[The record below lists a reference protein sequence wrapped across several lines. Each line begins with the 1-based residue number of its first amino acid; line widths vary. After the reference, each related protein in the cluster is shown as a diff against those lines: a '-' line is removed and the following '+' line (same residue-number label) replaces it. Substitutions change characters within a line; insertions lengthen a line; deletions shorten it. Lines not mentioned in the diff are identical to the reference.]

1 MSLNDPQWGRGP
13 SEEDPNK
20 NKTSNDSQSNDPQ
33 NENNRDKD
41 EQDRFA
47 NNRRRNNSEG
57 DDLERLWEDF
67 NRALGGMLGQS
78 QNNNRRDNRTFDAQS
93 DERNNAQQDNGQ
105 SKVNKDDEF
114 QEVMKRFKS
123 MGGGHRPQVQSGG
136 KGIVFAAVIA
146 LGLWGATGFYIVP
159 EGQSGIVTTFGKY
172 TETTMPGFRWHL
184 PSPIQS
190 VDIVDV
196 SSVRTVEVG
205 ALGRAQR
212 EAEALMLTDDENIVD
227 LRFNVQYRIKPGE
240 GAMNYIFRSRNP
252 DDSVLHTAESAMREV
267 VGRLKMDNVL
277 FESKQEIAEAVKHLM
292 QDMLDRY
299 QTGIEVMSVAIQ
311 NAQPPQ
317 PVQAAFNDAVKAGQ
331 DRERQINEGQAYANA
346 VIPKA
351 RGMAARLT
359 QEAEGYKARVVETAR
374 GDAERFTQVLK
385 QYEKAPQVTRD
396 RMYVDVM
403 QQVLTSSTK
412 VYVDAKGGNNLLYLP
427 FDKLMEQNKTQTL
440 QAMQAKEASSDVTTA
455 VTPASSQPTE
465 SSTMINDVRDMRTRM
480 R

>member
-1 MSLNDPQWGRGP
+1 MSLNDPQWGRGK
-13 SEEDPNK
+13 SEEDPK
-20 NKTSNDSQSNDPQ
+20 KEASDDREVKEPQ
-33 NENNRDKD
+33 NEENN
-41 EQDRFA
+41 QDSQPKRPESA
-47 NNRRRNNSEG
+47 DRRNDG
-57 DDLERLWEDF
+57 DDLERLWDDF
-67 NRALGGMLGQS
+67 NRALGNMLGQGP
-78 QNNNRRDNRTFDAQS
+78 QNGQRNDNNTSDAQNENRSDYGRRDQ
-93 DERNNAQQDNGQ
+93 NA
-105 SKVNKDDEF
+105 SFNKDEF
-114 QEVMKRFKS
+114 RETMERFKK
-123 MGGGHRPQVQSGG
+123 MGGGNMPHAQPSG
-136 KGIVFAAVIA
+136 KSLLFAGVIA

-172 TETTMPGFRWHL
+172 TETTMPGFRWHA
-184 PSPIQS
+184 PVPIQN
-190 VDIVDV
+190 VEIVDV

-205 ALGRAQR
+205 ALGRAAR

-252 DDSVLHTAESAMREV
+252 DDSVLHSAESAMREV
-267 VGRLKMDNVL
+267 VGRLRMDNVL
-277 FESKQEIAEAVKHLM
+277 FESKQEIAEAVKKIM

-351 RGMAARLT
+351 RGMAVRLT
-359 QEAEGYKARVVETAR
+359 QEAEGYKARVVEAAR
-374 GDAERFTQVLK
+374 GDAERFTQILK

-403 QQVLTSSTK
+403 QQVLSSSTK
-412 VYVDAKGGNNLLYLP
+412 IFVDSKGSNNLLYLP
-427 FDKLMEQNKTQTL
+427 FDKLMEQNKTQTIQSL
-440 QAMQAKEASSDVTTA
+440 QAKDMTM
-455 VTPASSQPTE
+455 E
-465 SSTMINDVRDMRTRM
+465 SSVNSSASEKPLESMNTSPINQVRDMRTRT

>member
-1 MSLNDPQWGRGP
+1 MSLNDPQWGRGK
-13 SEEDPNK
+13 SDEDPK
-20 NKTSNDSQSNDPQ
+20 KETSDDREVKEPQ
-33 NENNRDKD
+33 NEENK
-41 EQDRFA
+41 QDSQPKRPESSG
-47 NNRRRNNSEG
+47 RRNDG
-57 DDLERLWEDF
+57 DDLERLWDDF
-67 NRALGGMLGQS
+67 NRALGNMLGQGP
-78 QNNNRRDNRTFDAQS
+78 QGGQRNDNNTSDAQDENRSDYGRRDQ
-93 DERNNAQQDNGQ
+93 NA
-105 SKVNKDDEF
+105 SFNKDEF
-114 QEVMKRFKS
+114 RETMERFKK
-123 MGGGHRPQVQSGG
+123 MGGGNMPHAQPSG
-136 KGIVFAAVIA
+136 KGLLFAGVIA

-172 TETTMPGFRWHL
+172 TETTMPGFRWHA
-184 PSPIQS
+184 PVPIQN
-190 VDIVDV
+190 VEIVDV

-205 ALGRAQR
+205 ALGRVAR

-252 DDSVLHTAESAMREV
+252 DDSVLHSAESAMREV
-267 VGRLKMDNVL
+267 VGRLRMDNVL
-277 FESKQEIAEAVKHLM
+277 FESKQEIAEAVKKIM

-351 RGMAARLT
+351 RGMAVRLT
-359 QEAEGYKARVVETAR
+359 QEAEGYKARVVEAAR
-374 GDAERFTQVLK
+374 GDAERFTQILK

-403 QQVLTSSTK
+403 QQVLSSSTK
-412 VYVDAKGGNNLLYLP
+412 IFVDSKGSNNLLYLP
-427 FDKLMEQNKTQTL
+427 FDKLMEQNKTQTIQSL
-440 QAMQAKEASSDVTTA
+440 QKDMTM
-455 VTPASSQPTE
+455 E
-465 SSTMINDVRDMRTRM
+465 SSENSTASEKPLESMNTSPINQVRDMRTRT

>member
-1 MSLNDPQWGRGP
+1 MSLNDPQWGRGK
-13 SEEDPNK
+13 SDEDPK
-20 NKTSNDSQSNDPQ
+20 KETSDDREVKEPQ
-33 NENNRDKD
+33 NEENN
-41 EQDRFA
+41 QDSQQKRPESP
-47 NNRRRNNSEG
+47 RRNDG
-57 DDLERLWEDF
+57 DDLERLWDDF
-67 NRALGGMLGQS
+67 NRALGNMLGQGPQGGQRNDNTS
-78 QNNNRRDNRTFDAQS
+78 DAHNEKRSDYGRRDQ
-93 DERNNAQQDNGQ
+93 NA
-105 SKVNKDDEF
+105 SFNKDEF
-114 QEVMKRFKS
+114 RETMERFKK
-123 MGGGHRPQVQSGG
+123 MGGGNMPHAQPSG
-136 KGIVFAAVIA
+136 KGLLFAGVIA

-172 TETTMPGFRWHL
+172 TETTMPGFRWHA
-184 PSPIQS
+184 PVPIQN
-190 VDIVDV
+190 VEIVDV

-205 ALGRAQR
+205 ALGRVAR

-252 DDSVLHTAESAMREV
+252 DDSVLHSAESAMREV
-267 VGRLKMDNVL
+267 VGRLRMDNVL
-277 FESKQEIAEAVKHLM
+277 FESKQEIAEAVKKIM

-351 RGMAARLT
+351 RGMAVRLT
-359 QEAEGYKARVVETAR
+359 QEAEGYKARVVEAAR
-374 GDAERFTQVLK
+374 GDAERFTQILK

-403 QQVLTSSTK
+403 QQVLSSSTK
-412 VYVDAKGGNNLLYLP
+412 IFVDSKGSNNLLYLP
-427 FDKLMEQNKTQTL
+427 FDKLMEQNKTQTIQSL
-440 QAMQAKEASSDVTTA
+440 QKDMTM
-455 VTPASSQPTE
+455 E
-465 SSTMINDVRDMRTRM
+465 SSENSTASEKPLESMNTSPINQVRDMRTRT

>member
-1 MSLNDPQWGRGP
+1 MSLNDPQWGRGK
-13 SEEDPNK
+13 SEEDPK
-20 NKTSNDSQSNDPQ
+20 KETSDDREVKEPQ
-33 NENNRDKD
+33 NEENN
-41 EQDRFA
+41 QDSQPKRPESA
-47 NNRRRNNSEG
+47 GRRNDG
-57 DDLERLWEDF
+57 DDLERLWDDF
-67 NRALGGMLGQS
+67 NRALGNMLGQGP
-78 QNNNRRDNRTFDAQS
+78 Q
-93 DERNNAQQDNGQ
+93 NGQ
-105 SKVNKDDEF
+105 SNDNNTSDTQNENRSDYGRRDQNASFNKDEF
-114 QEVMKRFKS
+114 RETMERFKK
-123 MGGGHRPQVQSGG
+123 MGGGNMPHAQPSG
-136 KGIVFAAVIA
+136 KGLLFAGVIA

-172 TETTMPGFRWHL
+172 TETTMPGFRWHA
-184 PSPIQS
+184 PVPIQN
-190 VDIVDV
+190 VEIVDV

-205 ALGRAQR
+205 ALGRAAR

-252 DDSVLHTAESAMREV
+252 DDSVLHSAESAMREV
-267 VGRLKMDNVL
+267 VGRLRMDNVL
-277 FESKQEIAEAVKHLM
+277 FESKQEIAEAVKKIM

-351 RGMAARLT
+351 RGMAVRLT
-359 QEAEGYKARVVETAR
+359 QEAEGYKARVVEAAR
-374 GDAERFTQVLK
+374 GDAERFTQILK

-403 QQVLTSSTK
+403 QQVLSSSTK
-412 VYVDAKGGNNLLYLP
+412 IFVDSKGSNNLLYLP
-427 FDKLMEQNKTQTL
+427 FDKLMEQNKTQTIQSL
-440 QAMQAKEASSDVTTA
+440 QKDMTM
-455 VTPASSQPTE
+455 E
-465 SSTMINDVRDMRTRM
+465 SSVNSTASEKPLESMNTSPINQVRDMRTRT

>member
-1 MSLNDPQWGRGP
+1 MSLNDPQWGRGK
-13 SEEDPNK
+13 SDEDPK
-20 NKTSNDSQSNDPQ
+20 RETSDDREVKEPQ
-33 NENNRDKD
+33 NEENK
-41 EQDRFA
+41 QDSQPKRPESSG
-47 NNRRRNNSEG
+47 RRNDG
-57 DDLERLWEDF
+57 DDLERLWDDF
-67 NRALGGMLGQS
+67 NRALGNMLGQGP
-78 QNNNRRDNRTFDAQS
+78 QGGQRNDNNTSDAQDENRSDYGRRDQ
-93 DERNNAQQDNGQ
+93 NA
-105 SKVNKDDEF
+105 SFKKDEF
-114 QEVMKRFKS
+114 RETMERFKK
-123 MGGGHRPQVQSGG
+123 MGGGNMPHAQPSG
-136 KGIVFAAVIA
+136 KGLLFAGVIA

-172 TETTMPGFRWHL
+172 TETTMPGFRWHA
-184 PSPIQS
+184 PVPIQN
-190 VDIVDV
+190 VEIVDV

-205 ALGRAQR
+205 ALGRVAR

-252 DDSVLHTAESAMREV
+252 DDSVLHSAESAMREV
-267 VGRLKMDNVL
+267 VGRLRMDNVL
-277 FESKQEIAEAVKHLM
+277 FESKQEIAEAVKKIM

-351 RGMAARLT
+351 RGMAVRLT
-359 QEAEGYKARVVETAR
+359 QEAEGYKARVVEAAR
-374 GDAERFTQVLK
+374 GDAERFTQILK

-403 QQVLTSSTK
+403 QQVLSSSTK
-412 VYVDAKGGNNLLYLP
+412 IFVDSKGSNNLLYLP
-427 FDKLMEQNKTQTL
+427 FDKLMEQNKTQTIQSL
-440 QAMQAKEASSDVTTA
+440 QKDMTM
-455 VTPASSQPTE
+455 E
-465 SSTMINDVRDMRTRM
+465 SSENSTASEKPLESMNTSPINQVRDMRTRT

>member
-1 MSLNDPQWGRGP
+1 MSLNDPQWGRGK
-13 SEEDPNK
+13 SEEDPK
-20 NKTSNDSQSNDPQ
+20 KEASDDREVKEPQ
-33 NENNRDKD
+33 NEENN
-41 EQDRFA
+41 QDSQPKRPESA
-47 NNRRRNNSEG
+47 DRRNDG
-57 DDLERLWEDF
+57 DDLERLWDDF
-67 NRALGGMLGQS
+67 NRALGNMLGQGP
-78 QNNNRRDNRTFDAQS
+78 QNGQRNDNNTSDAQNENRSDYGRRDQ
-93 DERNNAQQDNGQ
+93 NA
-105 SKVNKDDEF
+105 SFNKDEF
-114 QEVMKRFKS
+114 RETMERFKK
-123 MGGGHRPQVQSGG
+123 MGGGNHPHAQPSG
-136 KGIVFAAVIA
+136 KSLLFAGVIA

-172 TETTMPGFRWHL
+172 TETTMPGFRWHA
-184 PSPIQS
+184 PVPIQN
-190 VDIVDV
+190 VEIVDV

-205 ALGRAQR
+205 ALGRAAR

-252 DDSVLHTAESAMREV
+252 DDSVLHSAESAMREV
-267 VGRLKMDNVL
+267 VGRLRMDNVL
-277 FESKQEIAEAVKHLM
+277 FESKQEIAEAVKKIM

-351 RGMAARLT
+351 RGMAVRLT
-359 QEAEGYKARVVETAR
+359 QEAEGYKARVVEAAR
-374 GDAERFTQVLK
+374 GDAERFTQILK

-403 QQVLTSSTK
+403 QQVLSSSTK
-412 VYVDAKGGNNLLYLP
+412 IFVDSKGSNNLLYLP
-427 FDKLMEQNKTQTL
+427 FDKLMEQNKTQTIQSL
-440 QAMQAKEASSDVTTA
+440 QAKDMTM
-455 VTPASSQPTE
+455 E
-465 SSTMINDVRDMRTRM
+465 SSVNSSASEKPLESMNTSPINQVRDMRTRT

>member
-1 MSLNDPQWGRGP
+1 MSLNDPQWGRGK
-13 SEEDPNK
+13 SDEDPK
-20 NKTSNDSQSNDPQ
+20 KETSDDREVKEPQ
-33 NENNRDKD
+33 NEENN
-41 EQDRFA
+41 QDSQPQRPESSG
-47 NNRRRNNSEG
+47 RRNDG
-57 DDLERLWEDF
+57 DDLERLWDDF
-67 NRALGGMLGQS
+67 NRALGNMLGQGP
-78 QNNNRRDNRTFDAQS
+78 QGGQRNDNNTSDAQGENRSDYGRRDQ
-93 DERNNAQQDNGQ
+93 NA
-105 SKVNKDDEF
+105 SFNKDDFRETM
-114 QEVMKRFKS
+114 ERFKK
-123 MGGGHRPQVQSGG
+123 MGGGNMPHAQPSG
-136 KGIVFAAVIA
+136 KGLLFAGVIA

-172 TETTMPGFRWHL
+172 TETTMPGFRWHA
-184 PSPIQS
+184 PVPIQN
-190 VDIVDV
+190 VEIVDV

-205 ALGRAQR
+205 ALGRAAR

-240 GAMNYIFRSRNP
+240 GAMNYIFRSKNP
-252 DDSVLHTAESAMREV
+252 DDSVLHSAESAMREV
-267 VGRLKMDNVL
+267 VGRLRMDNVL
-277 FESKQEIAEAVKHLM
+277 FESKQEIAEAVKKIM

-351 RGMAARLT
+351 RGMAVRLT
-359 QEAEGYKARVVETAR
+359 QEAEGYKARVVEAAR
-374 GDAERFTQVLK
+374 GDAERFTQILK

-403 QQVLTSSTK
+403 QQVLSSSTK
-412 VYVDAKGGNNLLYLP
+412 IFVDSKGSNNLLYLP
-427 FDKLMEQNKTQTL
+427 FDKLMEQNKTQTIQSL
-440 QAMQAKEASSDVTTA
+440 QAKDMTMEPSVNSSASEK
-455 VTPASSQPTE
+455 PLE
-465 SSTMINDVRDMRTRM
+465 TMNTSPINQVRDMRTRT

>member
-1 MSLNDPQWGRGP
+1 MSLNDPQWGRGK
-13 SEEDPNK
+13 SEEDPK
-20 NKTSNDSQSNDPQ
+20 KEASDDREVKEPQ
-33 NENNRDKD
+33 NEENN
-41 EQDRFA
+41 QDSQPKRPESA
-47 NNRRRNNSEG
+47 DRRNDG
-57 DDLERLWEDF
+57 DDLERLWDDF
-67 NRALGGMLGQS
+67 NRALGNMLGQGP
-78 QNNNRRDNRTFDAQS
+78 QNGQRNDNNTSDAQNENRSDYGRRDQ
-93 DERNNAQQDNGQ
+93 NA
-105 SKVNKDDEF
+105 SFNKDEF
-114 QEVMKRFKS
+114 RETMERFKK
-123 MGGGHRPQVQSGG
+123 MGGGNMPHAQPSG
-136 KGIVFAAVIA
+136 KSLLFAGVIA

-172 TETTMPGFRWHL
+172 TETTMPGFRWHA
-184 PSPIQS
+184 PVPIQN
-190 VDIVDV
+190 VEIVDV

-205 ALGRAQR
+205 ALGRAAR

-252 DDSVLHTAESAMREV
+252 DDSVLHSAESAMREV
-267 VGRLKMDNVL
+267 VGRLRMDNVL
-277 FESKQEIAEAVKHLM
+277 FESKQEIAEAVKKIM

-351 RGMAARLT
+351 RGMAVRLT
-359 QEAEGYKARVVETAR
+359 QEAEGYKARVVEAAR
-374 GDAERFTQVLK
+374 GDAERFTQILK

-403 QQVLTSSTK
+403 QQVLSSSTK
-412 VYVDAKGGNNLLYLP
+412 IFVDSKGSNNLLYLP
-427 FDKLMEQNKTQTL
+427 FDKLMEQNKTQTIQSL
-440 QAMQAKEASSDVTTA
+440 QKDMTM
-455 VTPASSQPTE
+455 E
-465 SSTMINDVRDMRTRM
+465 SSVNSTASEKPLESMNTSPINQVRDMRTRT

>member
-1 MSLNDPQWGRGP
+1 MSLNDPQWGRGK
-13 SEEDPNK
+13 SDEDPK
-20 NKTSNDSQSNDPQ
+20 KETSDDREVKEPQ
-33 NENNRDKD
+33 NEENK
-41 EQDRFA
+41 QDSQPKRPESSG
-47 NNRRRNNSEG
+47 RRNDG
-57 DDLERLWEDF
+57 DDLERLWDDF
-67 NRALGGMLGQS
+67 NRALGNMLGQGP
-78 QNNNRRDNRTFDAQS
+78 QGGQRNDNNTSDAQDENRSDYGRRDQ
-93 DERNNAQQDNGQ
+93 NA
-105 SKVNKDDEF
+105 SFNKDEF
-114 QEVMKRFKS
+114 RETMERFKK
-123 MGGGHRPQVQSGG
+123 MGGGNMPHAQPSG
-136 KGIVFAAVIA
+136 KGLLFAGVIA

-172 TETTMPGFRWHL
+172 TETTMPGFRWHA
-184 PSPIQS
+184 PVPIQN
-190 VDIVDV
+190 VEIVDV

-205 ALGRAQR
+205 ALGRAAR

-252 DDSVLHTAESAMREV
+252 DDSVLHSAESAMREV
-267 VGRLKMDNVL
+267 VGRLRMDNVL
-277 FESKQEIAEAVKHLM
+277 FESKQEIAEAVKKIM

-351 RGMAARLT
+351 RGMAVRLT
-359 QEAEGYKARVVETAR
+359 QEAEGYKARVVEAAR
-374 GDAERFTQVLK
+374 GDAERFTQILK

-403 QQVLTSSTK
+403 QQVLSSSTK
-412 VYVDAKGGNNLLYLP
+412 IFVDSKGSNNLLYLP
-427 FDKLMEQNKTQTL
+427 FDKLMEQNKTQTIQSL
-440 QAMQAKEASSDVTTA
+440 QKDMTM
-455 VTPASSQPTE
+455 E
-465 SSTMINDVRDMRTRM
+465 SSVNSTSSEKPLERMNTSPMNQVRDMRTRTS
-480 R
+480 

>member
-1 MSLNDPQWGRGP
+1 MSLNDPQWGRGK
-13 SEEDPNK
+13 SDEDPK
-20 NKTSNDSQSNDPQ
+20 KETSDDREVKEPQ
-33 NENNRDKD
+33 NEENK
-41 EQDRFA
+41 QDSQPKRPESSA
-47 NNRRRNNSEG
+47 RRNDG
-57 DDLERLWEDF
+57 DDLERLWDDF
-67 NRALGGMLGQS
+67 NRALGNMLGQGP
-78 QNNNRRDNRTFDAQS
+78 QGGQRNDNNTSDAQDENRSDYGRRDQ
-93 DERNNAQQDNGQ
+93 NA
-105 SKVNKDDEF
+105 SFNKDEF
-114 QEVMKRFKS
+114 RETMERFKK
-123 MGGGHRPQVQSGG
+123 MGGGNMPHAQPSG
-136 KGIVFAAVIA
+136 KGLLFAGVIA

-172 TETTMPGFRWHL
+172 TETTMPGFRWHA
-184 PSPIQS
+184 PVPIQN
-190 VDIVDV
+190 VEIVDV

-205 ALGRAQR
+205 ALGRVAR

-252 DDSVLHTAESAMREV
+252 DDSVLHSAESAMREV
-267 VGRLKMDNVL
+267 VGRLRMDNVL
-277 FESKQEIAEAVKHLM
+277 FESKQEIAEAVKKIM

-351 RGMAARLT
+351 RGMAVRLT
-359 QEAEGYKARVVETAR
+359 QEAEGYKARVVEAAR
-374 GDAERFTQVLK
+374 GDAERFTQILK

-403 QQVLTSSTK
+403 QQVLSSSTK
-412 VYVDAKGGNNLLYLP
+412 IFVDSKGSNNLLYLP
-427 FDKLMEQNKTQTL
+427 FDKLMEQNKTQTIQSL
-440 QAMQAKEASSDVTTA
+440 QKDMTM
-455 VTPASSQPTE
+455 E
-465 SSTMINDVRDMRTRM
+465 SSENSTASEKPLESMNTSPINQVRDMRTRT

>member
-1 MSLNDPQWGRGP
+1 MSLNDPQWGRGK
-13 SEEDPNK
+13 SEEDPK
-20 NKTSNDSQSNDPQ
+20 KEASDDREVKEPQ
-33 NENNRDKD
+33 NEENN
-41 EQDRFA
+41 QDSQPKRPESA
-47 NNRRRNNSEG
+47 DRRNDG
-57 DDLERLWEDF
+57 DDLERLWDDF
-67 NRALGGMLGQS
+67 NRALGNMLGQGP
-78 QNNNRRDNRTFDAQS
+78 QNGQRNDNNTSDAQNENRSDYGRRDQ
-93 DERNNAQQDNGQ
+93 NA
-105 SKVNKDDEF
+105 SFNKDEF
-114 QEVMKRFKS
+114 RETMERFKK
-123 MGGGHRPQVQSGG
+123 MGGGNIPHAQPSG
-136 KGIVFAAVIA
+136 KSLLFAGVIA

-172 TETTMPGFRWHL
+172 TETTMPGFRWHA
-184 PSPIQS
+184 PVPIQN
-190 VDIVDV
+190 VEIVDV

-205 ALGRAQR
+205 ALGRAAR

-252 DDSVLHTAESAMREV
+252 DDSVLHSAESAMREV
-267 VGRLKMDNVL
+267 VGRLRMDNVL
-277 FESKQEIAEAVKHLM
+277 FESKQEIAEAVKKIM

-351 RGMAARLT
+351 RGMAVRLT
-359 QEAEGYKARVVETAR
+359 QEAEGYKARVVEAAR
-374 GDAERFTQVLK
+374 GDAERFTQILK

-403 QQVLTSSTK
+403 QQVLSSSTK
-412 VYVDAKGGNNLLYLP
+412 IFVDSKGSNNLLYLP
-427 FDKLMEQNKTQTL
+427 FDKLMEQNKTQTIQSL
-440 QAMQAKEASSDVTTA
+440 QAKDMTM
-455 VTPASSQPTE
+455 E
-465 SSTMINDVRDMRTRM
+465 SSVNSSASEKPLESMNTSPINQVRDMRTRT

>member
-1 MSLNDPQWGRGP
+1 MSLNDPQWGRGK
-13 SEEDPNK
+13 SEEDPK
-20 NKTSNDSQSNDPQ
+20 KEASDDREVKEPQ
-33 NENNRDKD
+33 NEENN
-41 EQDRFA
+41 QDSQPKRPESA
-47 NNRRRNNSEG
+47 DRRNDG
-57 DDLERLWEDF
+57 DDLERLWDDF
-67 NRALGGMLGQS
+67 NRALGNMLGQGP
-78 QNNNRRDNRTFDAQS
+78 QNGQRNDNNTSDAQNENRSDYGRRDQ
-93 DERNNAQQDNGQ
+93 NA
-105 SKVNKDDEF
+105 SFNKDEF
-114 QEVMKRFKS
+114 RETMERFKK
-123 MGGGHRPQVQSGG
+123 MGGGNMPHAQPSG
-136 KGIVFAAVIA
+136 KSLLFAGVIA

-172 TETTMPGFRWHL
+172 TETTMPGFRWHA
-184 PSPIQS
+184 PVPIQN
-190 VDIVDV
+190 VEIVDV

-205 ALGRAQR
+205 ALGRAAR

-252 DDSVLHTAESAMREV
+252 DDSVLHSAESAMREV
-267 VGRLKMDNVL
+267 VGRLRMDNVL
-277 FESKQEIAEAVKHLM
+277 FESKQEIAEAVKKIM

-351 RGMAARLT
+351 RGMAVRLT
-359 QEAEGYKARVVETAR
+359 QEAEGYKARVVEAAR
-374 GDAERFTQVLK
+374 GDAERFTQILK

-403 QQVLTSSTK
+403 QQVLSSSTK
-412 VYVDAKGGNNLLYLP
+412 IFVDSKGSNNLLYLP
-427 FDKLMEQNKTQTL
+427 FDKLMEQNKTQTIQSL
-440 QAMQAKEASSDVTTA
+440 QKDMTM
-455 VTPASSQPTE
+455 E
-465 SSTMINDVRDMRTRM
+465 SSVNSSASEKPLESMNTSPINQVRDMRTRT

>member
-1 MSLNDPQWGRGP
+1 MSLNDPQWGRGK
-13 SEEDPNK
+13 SDEDPK
-20 NKTSNDSQSNDPQ
+20 KETSDDREVKEPQ
-33 NENNRDKD
+33 NEENK
-41 EQDRFA
+41 QDSQPKRPESSG
-47 NNRRRNNSEG
+47 RRNDG
-57 DDLERLWEDF
+57 DDLERLWDDF
-67 NRALGGMLGQS
+67 NRALGNMLGQGP
-78 QNNNRRDNRTFDAQS
+78 QGGQRNDNNTSDAQDENRSDYGRRDQ
-93 DERNNAQQDNGQ
+93 NA
-105 SKVNKDDEF
+105 SFNKDEF
-114 QEVMKRFKS
+114 RETMERFKK
-123 MGGGHRPQVQSGG
+123 MGGGNMPHAQPSG
-136 KGIVFAAVIA
+136 KGLLFAGVIA

-172 TETTMPGFRWHL
+172 TETTMPGFRWHA
-184 PSPIQS
+184 PVPIQN
-190 VDIVDV
+190 VEIVDV

-205 ALGRAQR
+205 ALGRVAR

-252 DDSVLHTAESAMREV
+252 DDSVLHSAESAMREV
-267 VGRLKMDNVL
+267 VGRLRMDNVL
-277 FESKQEIAEAVKHLM
+277 FESKQEIAEAVKKIM

-351 RGMAARLT
+351 RGMAVRLT
-359 QEAEGYKARVVETAR
+359 QEAEGYKARVVEAAR
-374 GDAERFTQVLK
+374 GDAERFTQILK

-403 QQVLTSSTK
+403 QQVLSSSTK
-412 VYVDAKGGNNLLYLP
+412 IFVDSKGSNNLLYLP
-427 FDKLMEQNKTQTL
+427 FDKLMEQNKTQTIQSL
-440 QAMQAKEASSDVTTA
+440 QKDMTM
-455 VTPASSQPTE
+455 E
-465 SSTMINDVRDMRTRM
+465 SSGNSTASEKPLESMNTSPINQVRDMRTRT

>member
-1 MSLNDPQWGRGP
+1 MSLNDPQWGRGK
-13 SEEDPNK
+13 SDEDPK
-20 NKTSNDSQSNDPQ
+20 KETSDDREVKEPQ
-33 NENNRDKD
+33 NEENK
-41 EQDRFA
+41 QDSQPKRPESSG
-47 NNRRRNNSEG
+47 RRNDG
-57 DDLERLWEDF
+57 DDLERLWDDF
-67 NRALGGMLGQS
+67 NRALGNMLGQGP
-78 QNNNRRDNRTFDAQS
+78 QGGQRNDNNTSDAQDENRSDYGRRDQ
-93 DERNNAQQDNGQ
+93 NA
-105 SKVNKDDEF
+105 SFNKDEF
-114 QEVMKRFKS
+114 RETMERFKK
-123 MGGGHRPQVQSGG
+123 MGGGNMPHAQPSGNG
-136 KGIVFAAVIA
+136 LLFAGVIA

-172 TETTMPGFRWHL
+172 TETTMPGFRWHA
-184 PSPIQS
+184 PVPIQN
-190 VDIVDV
+190 VEIVDV

-205 ALGRAQR
+205 ALGRVAR

-252 DDSVLHTAESAMREV
+252 DDSVLHSAESAMREV
-267 VGRLKMDNVL
+267 VGRLRMDNVL
-277 FESKQEIAEAVKHLM
+277 FESKQEIAEAVKKIM

-351 RGMAARLT
+351 RGMAVRLT
-359 QEAEGYKARVVETAR
+359 QEAEGYKARVVEAAR
-374 GDAERFTQVLK
+374 GDAERFTQILK

-403 QQVLTSSTK
+403 QQVLSSSTK
-412 VYVDAKGGNNLLYLP
+412 IFVDSKGSNNLLYLP
-427 FDKLMEQNKTQTL
+427 FDKLMEQNKTQTIQSL
-440 QAMQAKEASSDVTTA
+440 QKDMTM
-455 VTPASSQPTE
+455 E
-465 SSTMINDVRDMRTRM
+465 SSENSTASEKPLESMNTSPINQVRDMRTRT

>member
-1 MSLNDPQWGRGP
+1 MSLNDPQWGRGK
-13 SEEDPNK
+13 SDEDPK
-20 NKTSNDSQSNDPQ
+20 KETSDDREVKEPQ
-33 NENNRDKD
+33 NEEKN
-41 EQDRFA
+41 QDSQPKRPESSG
-47 NNRRRNNSEG
+47 RRNDG
-57 DDLERLWEDF
+57 DDLERLWDDF
-67 NRALGGMLGQS
+67 NRALGNMLGQGP
-78 QNNNRRDNRTFDAQS
+78 QGGQRNDNNTSDAQDENRSDYGRRDQ
-93 DERNNAQQDNGQ
+93 NA
-105 SKVNKDDEF
+105 SFNKDEF
-114 QEVMKRFKS
+114 RETMERFKK
-123 MGGGHRPQVQSGG
+123 MGGGNMPHAQPSG
-136 KGIVFAAVIA
+136 KGLLFAGVIA

-172 TETTMPGFRWHL
+172 TETTMPGFRWHA
-184 PSPIQS
+184 PVPIQN
-190 VDIVDV
+190 VEIVDV

-205 ALGRAQR
+205 ALGRAAR

-252 DDSVLHTAESAMREV
+252 DDSVLHSAESAMREV
-267 VGRLKMDNVL
+267 VGRLRMDNVL
-277 FESKQEIAEAVKHLM
+277 FESKQEIAEAVKKIM

-351 RGMAARLT
+351 RGMAVRLT
-359 QEAEGYKARVVETAR
+359 QEAEGYKARVVEAAR
-374 GDAERFTQVLK
+374 GDAERFTQILK

-403 QQVLTSSTK
+403 QQVLSSSTK
-412 VYVDAKGGNNLLYLP
+412 IFVDSKGSNNLLYLP
-427 FDKLMEQNKTQTL
+427 FDKLMEQNKTQTIQSL
-440 QAMQAKEASSDVTTA
+440 QKDMTM
-455 VTPASSQPTE
+455 E
-465 SSTMINDVRDMRTRM
+465 SSVNSTASEKPLESMNTSPINQVRDMRTRT

>member
-1 MSLNDPQWGRGP
+1 MSLNDPQWGRGK
-13 SEEDPNK
+13 SDEDPK
-20 NKTSNDSQSNDPQ
+20 KETSDDREVKEPQ
-33 NENNRDKD
+33 NEENK
-41 EQDRFA
+41 QDSQPKRPESSG
-47 NNRRRNNSEG
+47 RRNDG
-57 DDLERLWEDF
+57 DDLERLWDDF
-67 NRALGGMLGQS
+67 NRALGNMLGQGP
-78 QNNNRRDNRTFDAQS
+78 QGGQRNDNNTSDAQDENRSDYGRRDQ
-93 DERNNAQQDNGQ
+93 NA
-105 SKVNKDDEF
+105 SFNKDEF
-114 QEVMKRFKS
+114 RETMERFKK
-123 MGGGHRPQVQSGG
+123 MGGGNMPHAQPSG
-136 KGIVFAAVIA
+136 KGLLFAGVIA

-172 TETTMPGFRWHL
+172 TETTMPGFRWHA
-184 PSPIQS
+184 PVPIQN
-190 VDIVDV
+190 VEIVDV

-205 ALGRAQR
+205 ALGRAAR

-252 DDSVLHTAESAMREV
+252 DDSVLHSAESAMREV
-267 VGRLKMDNVL
+267 VGRLRMDNVL
-277 FESKQEIAEAVKHLM
+277 FESKQEIAEAVKKIM

-351 RGMAARLT
+351 RGMAVRLT
-359 QEAEGYKARVVETAR
+359 QEAEGYKARVVEAAR
-374 GDAERFTQVLK
+374 GDAERFTQILK

-403 QQVLTSSTK
+403 QQVLSSSTK
-412 VYVDAKGGNNLLYLP
+412 IFVDSKGSNNLLYLP
-427 FDKLMEQNKTQTL
+427 FDKLMEQNKTQTIQSL
-440 QAMQAKEASSDVTTA
+440 QKDMTM
-455 VTPASSQPTE
+455 E
-465 SSTMINDVRDMRTRM
+465 SSENSTASEKPLESMNTSPINQVRDMRTRT